1 MQFGPDTPR
10 PGLRDNGRELASERR
25 RLGIEALTEAGGKD
39 RGAAGAGGGAA
50 LERID
55 DAGRRHQHD
64 HMVGRLR
71 QCLEI
76 GIAGLAPDL
85 APARIDQID
94 RPGEF
99 VAVEI
104 VPDARGPAPRPVAG
118 ADQNDVAR
126 RGERRDLLLGRVE
139 IHSAPCMFLF
149 RPVDAV

>member
-1 MQFGPDTPR
+1 
-10 PGLRDNGRELASERR
+10 
-25 RLGIEALTEAGGKD
+25 
-39 RGAAGAGGGAA
+39 
-50 LERID
+50 
-55 DAGRRHQHD
+55 
-64 HMVGRLR
+64 MVGRLR

-85 APARIDQID
+85 APARIDEID

-126 RGERRDLLLGRVE
+126 RREGGDFLLAGFE
-139 IHSAPCMFLF
+139 IQIAN
-149 RPVDAV
+149 